1 MTVERQDE
9 PRRVYQAQLDQT
21 RAQLADESARFAR
34 VGLVR
39 LGVFVAGVVASVAAV
54 LARGGVATWIVAGLA
69 VGFIALVVWH
79 ERIARR
85 RGRLARS
92 VAYYERGVAR
102 LEHRWRDGGDDGVRF
117 RSEAHLY
124 ADDLELFGPG
134 SLFQY
139 LSTAGTEGGA
149 STLADWLLTP
159 APADVIRERQEAV
172 GELAGKHELRHDLAV
187 AAPEVRE
194 VLDAS
199 VLRPWLASPPVPFA
213 GWIGPA
219 AMVVAA
225 SNVVTTVLALAGQV
239 PGIVPAVSY
248 GVGVALA
255 LAVRDRVR
263 RVLQSVDRPVRE
275 LRVLATLVDRARAE
289 TFTSGRLAALAA
301 SWYGGAGS
309 AVLQI
314 RRLERLTDLADA
326 RRNQLFAPLAA
337 LLLLGTQ
344 LGVAVERW
352 RQRIG
357 TGAADWRD
365 GVGELEA
372 LVSLATFAFEQPD
385 TSFPEIR
392 GVGEP
397 IEAAGLAHPLL
408 PADRAI
414 RNSLTLGGE
423 CRLLM
428 VSGSNMSGKSTLL
441 KAIGT
446 NLVLAYAGAPVRAH
460 RFGAGQWALGAS
472 LVLRESLL
480 EGRSRFYAEILRL
493 RDIVAAAEAGQR
505 VLFLLD
511 ELLSGTNSHDRA
523 IGAHGILHGLVDLG
537 AAGVVTT
544 HDLALTESAVR
555 LGVRAQ
561 NWHLEDVLVDGQLEF
576 DYHLKPGVVRR
587 SNALALM
594 KAVGLSVP
602 NDLT

>member
-1 MTVERQDE
+1 MSAMEND
-9 PRRVYQAQLDQT
+9 PRRIYDQ
-21 RAQLADESARFAR
+21 RLSQVSAELAEESARFER

-39 LGVFVAGVVASVAAV
+39 LGVFLAGIVASVATV
-54 LARGGVATWIVAGLA
+54 IARGGVAIWIVAGLA
-69 VGFIALVVWH
+69 VLFIGLVVWH

-85 RGRLARS
+85 RERLARS

-102 LEHRWRDGGDDGVRF
+102 LEHRWREGGDDGARF
-117 RSEAHLY
+117 RSESHLY

-149 STLADWLLTP
+149 STLAAWLLTP
-159 APADVIRERQEAV
+159 APAAVVRERQEAV
-172 GELAGKHELRHDLAV
+172 RELAGKDALRHDLAV
-187 AAPEVRE
+187 AAPEVRD

-199 VLRPWLASPPVPFA
+199 VLRPWLAAPPVPFA
-213 GWIGPA
+213 GWIGPV
-219 AMVVAA
+219 AMVVALA
-225 SNVVTTVLALAGQV
+225 NVVTTILALMGVV
-239 PGIVPAVSY
+239 PGLVPALSY
-248 GVGVALA
+248 AIGIALG
-255 LAVRDRVR
+255 LAVRERVR

-289 TFTSGRLAALAA
+289 SFTSARLASLAA
-301 SWYGGAGS
+301 SWYGGEGS
-309 AVLQI
+309 AALQI

-337 LLLLGTQ
+337 LLMLGTQ
-344 LGVAVERW
+344 LAVGVERW

-372 LVSLATFAFEQPD
+372 LVSLATFAFECPGDHFPD
-385 TSFPEIR
+385 IL

-397 IEAAGLAHPLL
+397 IEATGLAHPLL
-408 PADRAI
+408 PTERAI
-414 RNSLTLGGE
+414 RNDLTLGGE

-460 RFGAGQWALGAS
+460 GLRAGQWSLGAS

-493 RDIVAAAEAGQR
+493 RDIVAAAESGQR

-523 IGAHGILHGLVDLG
+523 IGARGILHGLVDLG
-537 AAGVVTT
+537 AVGVVTT
-544 HDLALTESAVR
+544 HDLALTESADR
-555 LGVRAQ
+555 LGTRAQ
-561 NWHLEDVLVDGQLEF
+561 NWHLEDILVDGQLEF
-576 DYHLKPGVVRR
+576 DYRLKPGVVRR

-594 KAVGLSVP
+594 KAVGLAVP
-602 NDLT
+602 GDAM

>member
-1 MTVERQDE
+1 MSEVEATPHQI
-9 PRRVYQAQLDQT
+9 YQAELDQV

-39 LGVFVAGVVASVAAV
+39 LGVFIAGVIAAVVTV
-54 LARGGVATWIVAGLA
+54 LARGGLATWVVAGLA
-69 VGFIALVVWH
+69 VLFVALVVWH

-85 RGRLARS
+85 RERLARS

-102 LEHRWRDGGDDGVRF
+102 LEHRWRDGGDDGARF
-117 RSEAHLY
+117 RSESHLY

-149 STLADWLLTP
+149 STLAAWLLTP
-159 APADVIRERQEAV
+159 APAVVIRERQEAV
-172 GELAGKHELRHDLAV
+172 AELAGKLSLRHDLAV
-187 AAPEVRE
+187 GAPEVRD

-199 VLRPWLASPPVPFA
+199 VLRPWLAAPAVAFP
-213 GWIGPA
+213 GWIGP
-219 AMVVAA
+219 VALA
-225 SNVVTTVLALAGQV
+225 VAVSNVVTTVLAFAGVV
-239 PGIVPAVSY
+239 PGLVPALSY
-248 GVGVALA
+248 VVGIGLA
-255 LAVRDRVR
+255 LSVRDRVR
-263 RVLQSVDRPVRE
+263 GVLQSVDRPVRE

-289 TFTSGRLAALAA
+289 RFTSSRLAALAA
-301 SWYGGAGS
+301 SWYGGEGA
-309 AVLQI
+309 AALQI

-344 LGVAVERW
+344 LGVGIERW

-372 LVSLATFAFEQPD
+372 LVSLATFAFERPGD
-385 TSFPEIR
+385 RFPEIL
-392 GVGEP
+392 GPGEP
-397 IEAAGLAHPLL
+397 IEAIGLAHPLL
-408 PADRAI
+408 PAERTI
-414 RNSLTLGGE
+414 RNDVSLGGE

-446 NLVLAYAGAPVRAH
+446 NLVLAYAGAPVRADGL
-460 RFGAGQWALGAS
+460 RAGQWALGAS

-493 RDIVAAAEAGQR
+493 RDIVAAAEAGES

-523 IGAHGILHGLVDLG
+523 IGARGILHGLVDLG
-537 AAGVVTT
+537 AVGVVTT
-544 HDLALTESAVR
+544 HDLALTESAER
-555 LGVRAQ
+555 LEGRAQ
-561 NWHLEDVLVDGQLEF
+561 NWHLEDILVDGQLEF
-576 DYHLKPGVVRR
+576 DYRLKPGVVRR

-594 KAVGLSVP
+594 KAVGLAVP
-602 NDLT
+602 ADSA